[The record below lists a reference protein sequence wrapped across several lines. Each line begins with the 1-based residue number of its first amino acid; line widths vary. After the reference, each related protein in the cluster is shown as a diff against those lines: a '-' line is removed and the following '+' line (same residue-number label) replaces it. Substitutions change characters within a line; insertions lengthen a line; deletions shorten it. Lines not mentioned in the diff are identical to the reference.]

1 MSQSS
6 EFIRAVL
13 AGWWVS
19 PFVGGGVVGEVFEL
33 VWHRGWEGRGTR
45 RRRMTVAGKW
55 HALWKAVWVAP
66 GWFGVERR
74 RERKR
79 TRERNRQQQQQ
90 QSTNNNNQLLMH
102 ALTHPK
108 ADGDGFG

>member
-45 RRRMTVAGKW
+45 RRRMTVAGK
-55 HALWKAVWVAP
+55 
-66 GWFGVERR
+66 
-74 RERKR
+74 
-79 TRERNRQQQQQ
+79 
-90 QSTNNNNQLLMH
+90 
-102 ALTHPK
+102 
-108 ADGDGFG
+108 

>member
-55 HALWKAVWVAP
+55 HAFWKAVN
-66 GWFGVERR
+66 EIS
-74 RERKR
+74 K
-79 TRERNRQQQQQ
+79 
-90 QSTNNNNQLLMH
+90 NNNNNQLQLSSNHNNQLLMH
-102 ALTHPK
+102 ALTQ